1 MRHAPCA
8 LKVYFSSLI
17 QIAINIDMV
26 RSGLTEDSTELF
38 VLHAGT
44 KVKIGKERNV
54 FYRIS
59 FSDTKIG
66 WLKKSE
72 VGII

>member
-1 MRHAPCA
+1 
-8 LKVYFSSLI
+8 
-17 QIAINIDMV
+17 MV

-44 KVKIGKERNV
+44 KVKIGKERNG